1 MEHIHRSWRPLRTL
15 LATAFLAAFGGQAS
29 AFVFETESGWKGSF
43 NNTLSVGSSWRAVNP
58 DSALYSSADGQRAG
72 YGAGGTGGANHDSG
86 NLNWKKGERFS
97 TPIQWVSE
105 LSVRRNDAG
114 AFVRAKVWY
123 DQALNHRGVHA
134 GNADNNWD
142 AGGKLSDA
150 SQPSLNKFDGV
161 ALLDAYVYNTFDVAD
176 KPLQLRVGRQV
187 VNWGESLFIQGVNQL
202 NPLNLPALTK
212 PGTEIKEAFLPV
224 WSLSGNLGL
233 GGGASLEAFYQLKW
247 ERTIVDSCGGYW
259 SPIEGG
265 ISTSAGSGC
274 KGLTTTLP
282 PADNFTG
289 FNTGAYIPLGSG
301 KKGKDSGQFGLAFR
315 FPVEAIDSEV
325 GLYAMQINSRVPII
339 STRGNNPIG
348 AAALQAAT
356 AAAIPPFGVIQP
368 IPALAMGVSTQG
380 FWEYPDKIRIYGLS
394 AATNLAG
401 WSVGA
406 EVSHTP
412 NQPVQI
418 NGNDILFGAL
428 MGIGP
433 LGADGVALA
442 NQGLGAE
449 LHGFDRMRKTQLQV
463 NTIKVLP
470 GMLGAS
476 QGLLLAEVGM
486 QWNDLPDNGRRYGR
500 AFIYGAASDPT
511 YGGSTCGVLN
521 PQADG
526 CQDDGFVTRFSS
538 GYRLKASLDY
548 HGLIPSTTVTPSVSW
563 AHDVS
568 GYSSDSQFIKG
579 RQILGLGIRFDYQ
592 KKYVLD
598 LGYTTFNHDAKYDQ
612 FRDRDYYSAALS
624 VTF

>member
-1 MEHIHRSWRPLRTL
+1 MEPIDQSSRPVRTALATL
-15 LATAFLAAFGGQAS
+15 LLLAYYGPAGASEFEAEGGWQ
-29 AFVFETESGWKGSF
+29 GSF
-43 NNTLSVGSSWRAVNP
+43 NNTFSVGSSWRAKNP
-58 DSALYSSADGQRAG
+58 DSALYSDADGQRAG
-72 YGAGGTGGANHDSG
+72 YGPGGTGGANHDSG

-97 TPIQWVSE
+97 TPIQLVSE
-105 LSVRRNDAG
+105 LSVRRNDFG
-114 AFVRAKVWY
+114 AFVRAKAWY
-123 DQALNHRGVHA
+123 DQALNDRRVHA

-142 AGGKLSDA
+142 RGGKLSDA
-150 SQPSLNKFDGV
+150 SQPHLNKYDGV
-161 ALLDAYVYNTFDVAD
+161 ALLDAYVYDTFGVAD
-176 KPLQLRVGRQV
+176 KPLQLRAGRQV

-202 NPLNLPALTK
+202 NPINLPALTK

-224 WSLSGNLGL
+224 WSLHGNLGL
-233 GGGASLEAFYQLKW
+233 GSGTSLEAFYQLKW
-247 ERTIVDSCGGYW
+247 EETIVDSCGGYW

-265 ISTSAGSGC
+265 ITTSAGSGC
-274 KGLTTTLP
+274 KGLATTLP
-282 PADNFTG
+282 PFSNADG
-289 FNTGAYIPLGSG
+289 FAAGAYIPLGSG

-315 FPVEAIDSEV
+315 FPVEAIDSEL

-356 AAAIPPFGVIQP
+356 AGALPPFGVIQP
-368 IPALAMGVSTQG
+368 FPALGMGVSTEG
-380 FWEYPDKIRIYGLS
+380 FWEYPDKIRVFGLS

-406 EVSHTP
+406 ELSYTP
-412 NQPVQI
+412 NQPVQV
-418 NGNDILFGAL
+418 NGNDMLFGAL

-433 LGADGVALA
+433 LGGDGIALA

-449 LHGFDRMRKTQLQV
+449 LHGFDRMKKTQFQA

-476 QGLLLAEVGM
+476 QGLFLAEAGM
-486 QWNDLPDNGRRYGR
+486 QWNDLPNNGRRYGR

-511 YGGSTCGVLN
+511 YGGSTCGTLN

-526 CQDDGFVTRFSS
+526 CQNDGFVTRFSS

-548 HGLIPSTTVTPSVSW
+548 HGLIPSTTVTPSVFWS
-563 AHDVS
+563 HDVS

-579 RQILGLGIRFDYQ
+579 RQTLGLGVKFDYQ
-592 KKYVLD
+592 KKYALD
-598 LGYTTFNHDAKYDQ
+598 FGYTTFNHDAKFDQ
-612 FRDRDYYSAALS
+612 FRDRDFYSAALS
-624 VTF
+624 ATF